1 MTYSKR
7 TEDIVSDTLFKAYAY
22 VFSFLRGTVKA
33 DRTPNSALALLAVL
47 DLLTVCIIR
56 FALDIWRGN
65 VTYSHPRLQAIGML
79 VVIYAANYA
88 LLIRGG
94 AYRQFDH
101 EFANYLPRK
110 KIFLRAAVLVG
121 IGMVVAA
128 FLALRGAAFE
138 RPGVH
143 T

>member
-1 MTYSKR
+1 LG
-7 TEDIVSDTLFKAYAY
+7 TLFKAYAY
-22 VFSFLRGTVKA
+22 VFSFLRGTVKG
-33 DRTPNSALALLAVL
+33 DSTPNSALALLGAL
-47 DLLTVCIIR
+47 DLLVVCIIR

-65 VTYSHPRLQAIGML
+65 VAYPHPRLQVIGML
-79 VVIYAANYA
+79 VVIYAANYF

-94 AYRQFDH
+94 TYRRFDH

-110 KIFLRAAVLVG
+110 KRFLRAVVLVG
-121 IGMVVAA
+121 IGMVVAG
-128 FLALRGAAFE
+128 FFALRGAAFD